1 MASRDWLLL
10 IGLSILWG
18 GSFFFIGVA
27 VQALPPFTIVA
38 ARVGL
43 AMLVLLAVLRVMKV
57 DLPRGGSLWLTFI
70 GLGLLNNVIPFT
82 LFVWAQAQVPSG
94 LASIL
99 NATTPISTVLVAHA
113 VTTDEKLTPNRLLGV
128 LLGFAGVAAMLGPD
142 LLAGQGNLF
151 LGDNLLAQGACLL
164 ATLSYACAAIYGR
177 RFGRLG
183 IAPLVTAAG
192 QFVVSTALMLPL
204 ALLIEQ
210 PWRLP
215 FPGWPALAAVI
226 GLAVVS
232 TAFAYVIYFRI
243 MGTAG
248 SNVNLVTLLVPV
260 SAILLGV
267 LVLGETLLP
276 RHLIG
281 FGVIA
286 LGLAAIDG
294 RVLAML
300 QRRRVG

>member
-1 MASRDWLLL
+1 MTTRDWLLL

-43 AMLVLLAVLRVMKV
+43 AMLVLLVVLRAMKI
-57 DLPRGGSLWLTFI
+57 DLPRGGSLWLAFI

-99 NATTPISTVLVAHA
+99 NATTPISTVLVAHV

-142 LLAGQGNLF
+142 LLSG

-192 QFVVSTALMLPL
+192 QLVVSTALMLPL

-210 PWRLP
+210 PWWLP

-267 LVLGETLLP
+267 LVLNEALLP
-276 RHLIG
+276 RHLFG
-281 FGVIA
+281 FAVIA
-286 LGLAAIDG
+286 AGLAAIDG
-294 RVLAML
+294 RVLGLFKAKPYS
-300 QRRRVG
+300 G